1 MRVFELTIPGTPVPK
16 GRPRVYRNGG
26 MHGVTPARTLQAEQA
41 IREAW
46 QDAYP
51 GMPPMEGP
59 VGILMEFWMPDR
71 HIRDYD
77 NLAKLVTDALNRVA
91 YLDDGQINQA
101 VIIKHLPDRTVRG
114 ARGMRRRHTGDPL
127 ACDGQQYEPHTY
139 IRINNTQGKKEQNDH
154 DHHRQARPGRA
165 LARR

>member
-26 MHGVTPARTLQAEQA
+26 MHGVTPRRTLQAEQA

-46 QDAYP
+46 QDEHP

-101 VIIKHLPDRTVRG
+101 VIIKHLPDWTVQG
-114 ARGMRRRHTGDPL
+114 AHGMRLRRAGDPL
-127 ACDGQQYEPHTY
+127 TCDGRQYEPHTF
-139 IRINNTQGKKEQNDH
+139 IAVVDMQEKQGKKEQ
-154 DHHRQARPGRA
+154 
-165 LARR
+165 

>member
-1 MRVFELTIPGTPVPK
+1 MKMFELTVPGTPVPK

-26 MHGVTPARTLQAEQA
+26 MHGVTPQRTLQAEQA

-46 QDAYP
+46 QHKYP
-51 GMPPMEGP
+51 SLSP
-59 VGILMEFWMPDR
+59 VEEPVAVLMEFWMPDR

-101 VIIKHLPDRTVRG
+101 TIIKHLPDRTVRG
-114 ARGMRRRHTGDPL
+114 VHGMRRRHTGDL
-127 ACDGQQYEPHTY
+127 LTSDGQQYEPHTY
-139 IRINNTQGKKEQNDH
+139 IQIINMQGKKKQ
-154 DHHRQARPGRA
+154 
-165 LARR
+165 

>member
-1 MRVFELTIPGTPVPK
+1 MNCPSP
-16 GRPRVYRNGG
+16 GRPSRKAGHACTG
-26 MHGVTPARTLQAEQA
+26 TAACTASPPQRTLQAEQA

-46 QDAYP
+46 QDTHP

-59 VGILMEFWMPDR
+59 VGIRMEFWMPDR

-101 VIIKHLPDRTVRG
+101 VIIKHLPDRTVQG

-127 ACDGQQYEPHTY
+127 TSDGQQYEPHTY
-139 IRINNTQGKKEQNDH
+139 IRINSMQGKKEQ
-154 DHHRQARPGRA
+154 
-165 LARR
+165 